1 LATSSQA
8 EDVTGWLPYQGNMV
22 DLAMANTND
31 PVYGTN
37 APNNIDNSGIYG
49 SLQTP
54 ISLNPSEEAVLRSLL
69 DAACAVS
76 GAQPIGKLSGACDV
90 GEEDGDRTGWK
101 FGHRRCLRHPYDAV
115 KARATR
121 A

>member
-1 LATSSQA
+1 MA
-8 EDVTGWLPYQGNMV
+8 

-54 ISLNPSEEAVLRSLL
+54 ISLNPSEEAVLRGS
-69 DAACAVS
+69 AC
-76 GAQPIGKLSGACDV
+76 
-90 GEEDGDRTGWK
+90 R
-101 FGHRRCLRHPYDAV
+101 F
-115 KARATR
+115 
-121 A
+121 